1 MTMSFI
7 SFNLFRLS
15 CSVCV
20 RLLCSLILIK
30 QSTLLCSSVL
40 VCVDL
45 YLLIV
50 FCVSNLMSFIVLIT
64 VSFSDSVGGVQF
76 LVSIK
81 RLLKQELSFNLI
93 VLSGRVWEK

>member
-1 MTMSFI
+1 
-7 SFNLFRLS
+7 
-15 CSVCV
+15 
-20 RLLCSLILIK
+20 
-30 QSTLLCSSVL
+30 
-40 VCVDL
+40 
-45 YLLIV
+45 
-50 FCVSNLMSFIVLIT
+50 MSFIVLIT